1 MDDGSGVAHAQAGR
15 MAPPARCAPPR
26 ARRRIPCAGAVRP
39 GRGHA
44 ARSARARRPGGEARA

>member
-1 MDDGSGVAHAQAGR
+1 MDDGSGVARAQAGR
-15 MAPPARCAPPR
+15 MAPPARCARQR

-44 ARSARARRPGGEARA
+44 ARSAWALWPGGEARA